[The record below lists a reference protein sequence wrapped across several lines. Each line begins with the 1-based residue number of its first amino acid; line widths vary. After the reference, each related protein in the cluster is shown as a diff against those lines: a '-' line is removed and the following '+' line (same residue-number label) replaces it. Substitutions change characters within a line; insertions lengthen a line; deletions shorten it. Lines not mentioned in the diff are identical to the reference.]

1 MSKNG
6 SYETLQLTTQLRSVQ
21 NTRIMAYTLSDPFR
35 PLRFVLRFCGAT
47 SLLTGLLFL
56 LLPSAHVAALLAPG
70 IGPLWPLRLA
80 GAGLLSLGLFYLLA
94 ANERA
99 IRLPTMVTCMVGNG
113 MPALLVVVAYFQQE
127 MAMFSPLAQALML
140 VVFVVWLTGAVTPL
154 RYLRA
159 EYRAD

>member
-1 MSKNG
+1 
-6 SYETLQLTTQLRSVQ
+6 
-21 NTRIMAYTLSDPFR
+21 MAYTLSDPFR
-35 PLRFVLRFCGAT
+35 PLRFVLRFCGAI

-56 LLPSAHVAALLAPG
+56 LLPSAYVAALLSPD

-99 IRLPTMVTCMVGNG
+99 IRLPTMVTCVVGNG
-113 MPALLVVVAYFQQE
+113 LPALLVVVAYLQQE
-127 MAMFSPLAQALML
+127 MTMFSPLTQALML
-140 VVFVVWLTGAVTPL
+140 IIFVAWLTGAVAPL

-159 EYRAD
+159 EYRAE